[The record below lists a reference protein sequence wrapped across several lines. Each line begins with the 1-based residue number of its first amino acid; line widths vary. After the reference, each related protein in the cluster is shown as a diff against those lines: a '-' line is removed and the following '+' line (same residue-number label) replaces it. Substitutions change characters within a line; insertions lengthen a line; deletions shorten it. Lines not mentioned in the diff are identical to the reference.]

1 MLSYTTS
8 RRQSQV
14 RGPRLQ
20 AAVAA
25 TVHVL
30 HLRVQTLVSYYEKNA
45 IASGRV
51 SRLKGVLVAN
61 VSAKAEIVLPTK
73 VMRV

>member
-1 MLSYTTS
+1 MLSCTTS
-8 RRQSQV
+8 RRQFQV
-14 RGPRLQ
+14 PGPRLQ

-30 HLRVQTLVSYYEKNA
+30 HLWVQTLVSYNEKNA
-45 IASGRV
+45 IASGMV
-51 SRLKGVLVAN
+51 SPLKGVLVAN
-61 VSAKAEIVLPTK
+61 VSAKAEIVSLTK

>member
-1 MLSYTTS
+1 MFSSTTS
-8 RRQSQV
+8 RCQFQV
-14 RGPRLQ
+14 HGPRLQ

-30 HLRVQTLVSYYEKNA
+30 HLLVQTLVPYNEKNA
-45 IASGRV
+45 IASGMV
-51 SRLKGVLVAN
+51 SPLKGVLVAN
-61 VSAKAEIVLPTK
+61 VSAKAEIVSLTK